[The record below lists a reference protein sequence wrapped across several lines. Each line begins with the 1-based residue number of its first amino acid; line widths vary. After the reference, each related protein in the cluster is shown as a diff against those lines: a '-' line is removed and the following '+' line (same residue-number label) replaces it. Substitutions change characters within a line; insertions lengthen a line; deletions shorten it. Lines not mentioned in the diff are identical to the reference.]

1 MLCSNCGLVMLTGF
15 KFCHHCGTPISVVPA
30 APELT
35 KASVSERAEEPLAP
49 EASEDAVLDVST
61 FAGIPAESGVSA
73 GRMFILD
80 LLCYIPVLNL
90 ILLAV
95 MSASGRGSPMRE
107 IARGKLLAM
116 ITALLVF
123 LFAVLILVLLMY
135 LEVIE
140 PIYLG
145 RWRT

>member
-15 KFCHHCGTPISVVPA
+15 KFCHHCGTPINVVTA

-35 KASVSERAEEPLAP
+35 VTAPPERAEEPPGPVIADAAAETAEDRP
-49 EASEDAVLDVST
+49 READ
-61 FAGIPAESGVSA
+61 GGVSA
-73 GRMFILD
+73 GRMYILD
-80 LLCYIPVLNL
+80 LLCYIPVLNF
-90 ILLAV
+90 ILLTV
-95 MSASGRGSPMRE
+95 MAAAGRGSPMRE
-107 IARGKLLAM
+107 IARGKLLALV
-116 ITALLVF
+116 TALLVF

-135 LEVIE
+135 MEIIE